1 MGHGSSGSSG
11 RGDGKAAS
19 PRDGANLA
27 LVWRWFGA
35 NVGFV
40 SRRRRAPPRSHRS
53 ASSSSLSTNDTC
65 HTIGLDLG
73 TLSTLVIT
81 KRMCAQISGASR
93 VDVDA
98 EPDRAPPRVFEP
110 RREASKCSRPP
121 GQRAGRRR
129 TSTSARRRA
138 RGRTARVLRARAP
151 RTTSGPSS
159 RRASWTAHGARR
171 RRRRRRSRRLRTPRA
186 PSRASRRR
194 ARRAWDA
201 TARAAATPGTSRR
214 PRAPGVNP
222 NWLLMSDVD

>member
-27 LVWRWFGA
+27 LVRRWFGA

-53 ASSSSLSTNDTC
+53 ASSSSMSTNDTC

-98 EPDRAPPRVFEP
+98 EPDGAPPASLRASARSLEVFAAAGP
-110 RREASKCSRPP
+110 ARRPP
-121 GQRAGRRR
+121 PHEHVCAAPSER
-129 TSTSARRRA
+129 TNGARPPRSCTANDVGPFLATSIMD
-138 RGRTARVLRARAP
+138 G
-151 RTTSGPSS
+151 S
-159 RRASWTAHGARR
+159 RRASSSASFAEA
-171 RRRRRRSRRLRTPRA
+171 SDA
-186 PSRASRRR
+186 SRALASIS
-194 ARRAWDA
+194 A
-201 TARAAATPGTSRR
+201 T
-214 PRAPGVNP
+214 RAPGLGRHGASRCDACDIP
-222 NWLLMSDVD
+222 TTTRARE

>member
-11 RGDGKAAS
+11 RGAGKAAS
-19 PRDGANLA
+19 VARDGADDDLA
-27 LVWRWFGA
+27 FSVWRRFGEK

-40 SRRRRAPPRSHRS
+40 SRRRLAPPRSHRS

-98 EPDRAPPRVFEP
+98 EPDGAPPASLRASARSLEVFAAAGPARRPP
-110 RREASKCSRPP
+110 RR
-121 GQRAGRRR
+121 
-129 TSTSARRRA
+129 
-138 RGRTARVLRARAP
+138 RARAP

-159 RRASWTAHGARR
+159 RRASWTAHGA

-201 TARAAATPGTSRR
+201 TARAAATPATST
-214 PRAPGVNP
+214 RARECTRIG
-222 NWLLMSDVD
+222 